1 MKSDLRQTPGYC
13 RPALGVDLLKKKK
26 FIIGGAVL
34 LLVIGF
40 LAYRGFAGSA
50 AYYYTVGEL
59 LSQGNALSGKVLRVN
74 GQVLAGSVEQK
85 PGNLDL
91 KFTVTQ
97 SGQNLPVTYRGV
109 VPDTF
114 KPGGD
119 IVVEGSLAPD
129 GTFVAKTLMPKC
141 PSKYLPVG

>member
-1 MKSDLRQTPGYC
+1 M
-13 RPALGVDLLKKKK
+13 LKKKK

-59 LSQGNALSGKVLRVN
+59 LTQTSTLSGKVIRVN

-85 PGNLDL
+85 PGDLNL

-97 SGQNLPVTYRGV
+97 DGQNLPVTYRGV

-119 IVVEGSLAPD
+119 IVVEGSLNPD
-129 GTFVAKTLMPKC
+129 GTFLAKTLMPKC
-141 PSKYLPVG
+141 PSRYLPVC